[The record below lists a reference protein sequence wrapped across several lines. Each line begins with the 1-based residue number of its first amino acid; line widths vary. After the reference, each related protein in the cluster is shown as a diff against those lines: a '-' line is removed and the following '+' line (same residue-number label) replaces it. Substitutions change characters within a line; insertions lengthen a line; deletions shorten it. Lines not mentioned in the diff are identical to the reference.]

1 MNQERKENNMAQEK
15 NKENN
20 QEQIIDY
27 KDTKF
32 LSKYISSSGK
42 IIPSRVSNMPVKR
55 QRALAK
61 AIKRARILAL
71 LPFVAR

>member
-1 MNQERKENNMAQEK
+1 MAKLNNN
-15 NKENN
+15 NKE
-20 QEQIIDY
+20 QEIVIDY
-27 KDTKF
+27 KDTKY

-55 QRALAK
+55 QRELAK

-71 LPFVAR
+71 LPFVVR

>member
-1 MNQERKENNMAQEK
+1 MNQERKENNMAQN
-15 NKENN
+15 NKDKK
-20 QEQIIDY
+20 QEIVIDY
-27 KDTKF
+27 KDTKY

-71 LPFVAR
+71 LPFVVR

>member
-1 MNQERKENNMAQEK
+1 MAQEK
-15 NKENN
+15 NKENI
-20 QEQIIDY
+20 QEHIIDY